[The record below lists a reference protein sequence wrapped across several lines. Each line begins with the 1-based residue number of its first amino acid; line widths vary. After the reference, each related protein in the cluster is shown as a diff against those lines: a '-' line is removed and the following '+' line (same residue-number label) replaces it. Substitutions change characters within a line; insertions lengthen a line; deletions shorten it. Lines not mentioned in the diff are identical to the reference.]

1 MIGYGTP
8 ARRPC
13 HKCTS
18 VPHTSARS
26 VFSKALAAGRS
37 GRGNSR
43 ISIGWRGAGITAA
56 RMRSSTRVRY
66 SVDVR
71 RRIPFLLALTL
82 CVSALPLSA
91 QTYQPSKPRLH
102 WVSLSLD
109 SIYTEP
115 LHFADHPLSDLLGK
129 EVASTQG
136 QEYEY
141 RTRDD
146 ATLIN
151 VVEFSRR
158 QRAVGVSLFPLGMN
172 TGPALMLRG
181 SYQPLPR
188 IQLEFT
194 GPAPFSRYAQ
204 IDAHALD
211 LGAGV
216 IMADRSP
223 GWGLGSHAFV
233 IGGIGKITSEL
244 LGDGG
249 RYFAEGGGGLSVGP
263 FGVELSV
270 KFAWN
275 SLDQPVPHKW
285 LTVPVSLRGTFTF

>member
-1 MIGYGTP
+1 
-8 ARRPC
+8 
-13 HKCTS
+13 
-18 VPHTSARS
+18 
-26 VFSKALAAGRS
+26 
-37 GRGNSR
+37 
-43 ISIGWRGAGITAA
+43 
-56 RMRSSTRVRY
+56 MRSSTRVRY

-71 RRIPFLLALTL
+71 CRIPFLVALTL
-82 CVSALPLSA
+82 CVAGPQVSAQP
-91 QTYQPSKPRLH
+91 QTYQPDKPRRH
-102 WVSLSLD
+102 FVSVSLD

-115 LHFADHPLSDLLGK
+115 LHFADHPLADLLGK

-136 QEYEY
+136 QDYEY
-141 RTRDD
+141 RTRDE

-158 QRAVGVSLFPLGMN
+158 QRAVGVSLFPLGMSS
-172 TGPALMLRG
+172 GPTLMLRG

-194 GPAPFSRYAQ
+194 GPAPFSRYEL
-204 IDAHALD
+204 IDANAMD

-216 IMADRSP
+216 VIADRSP

-233 IGGIGKITSEL
+233 IGGIGKISSEQ

-263 FGVELSV
+263 FGVELGV

-275 SLDQPVPHKW
+275 TLDQPVRHKF
-285 LTVPVSLRGTFTF
+285 LTIPVSLRGTLTF

>member
-1 MIGYGTP
+1 
-8 ARRPC
+8 
-13 HKCTS
+13 
-18 VPHTSARS
+18 
-26 VFSKALAAGRS
+26 
-37 GRGNSR
+37 
-43 ISIGWRGAGITAA
+43 
-56 RMRSSTRVRY
+56 MRSSTRVRY

-71 RRIPFLLALTL
+71 CRIPFLVALTL
-82 CVSALPLSA
+82 CVAAPQLSA
-91 QTYQPSKPRLH
+91 QTYVPAKPRKH
-102 WVSLSLD
+102 FVTISLD

-115 LHFADHPLSDLLGK
+115 LHFADHPLADLVGK
-129 EVASTQG
+129 PVASTQE

-151 VVEFSRR
+151 VIEFSRR
-158 QRAVGVSLFPLGMN
+158 QVAVGASLFPFGMN

-188 IQLEFT
+188 IELEFT
-194 GPAPFSRYAQ
+194 GPAPFSRYLLT
-204 IDAHALD
+204 DAHALD
-211 LGAGV
+211 LGVGV
-216 IMADRSP
+216 IVADRSP

-233 IGGIGKITSEL
+233 VGGIGKVSTEQ

-263 FGVELSV
+263 FGVELGV

-275 SLDQPVPHKW
+275 MLDQPVPHKF
-285 LTVPVSLRGTFTF
+285 LTIPVSLRGTLTF